1 MGLALALI
9 FGLSPLSVCGSLSI
23 CSFWPVKGNAFF
35 YNLTDARPPRQAG
48 GRSVYGTY
56 YTYSTYQVFLRLW
69 VVVKKARIIKGF
81 GVFAPVFSSCFG
93 TQLLH
98 VQYTIIARVV
108 YKIRTVG
115 TQKLHVL
122 LWLYVYAYN
131 AFTVFGYCVAFY
143 KLFSFP
149 IIKYGR
155 RIVPYT
161 SFFGFGGV

>member
-1 MGLALALI
+1 M
-9 FGLSPLSVCGSLSI
+9 LSPVSVLWLCLL
-23 CSFWPVKGNAFF
+23 FLF
-35 YNLTDARPPRQAG
+35 YNFTDARPPCQTG

-56 YTYSTYQVFLRLW
+56 DTYSTYQVFCGSGLTS
-69 VVVKKARIIKGF
+69 KKPVLSSVF

-93 TQLLH
+93 TQLSH

-108 YKIRTVG
+108 YKIRTVS
-115 TQKLHVL
+115 TQRLHVL

-161 SFFGFGGV
+161 SFFGFGGVWLSGCLKYLFK

>member
-1 MGLALALI
+1 MSNGRAQRVRYLLYLQY
-9 FGLSPLSVCGSLSI
+9 LSS
-23 CSFWPVKGNAFF
+23 
-35 YNLTDARPPRQAG
+35 
-48 GRSVYGTY
+48 
-56 YTYSTYQVFLRLW
+56 FLRLW
-69 VVVKKARIIKGF
+69 VIIKKARIIKGF
-81 GVFAPVFSSCFG
+81 RLFRACFSSCFG

-115 TQKLHVL
+115 TQRLHVP

-131 AFTVFGYCVAFY
+131 AFTVFGYGIAFY
-143 KLFSFP
+143 KLFGFP

-161 SFFGFGGV
+161 SFFGFGGVWLSGCLKYLFK